1 MKKHLVLGLSLIL
14 LASACKKKNDADP
27 VEAINAGLSLPAGSY
42 SVNPDTMEV
51 DNTIVIDPG
60 AGGTMP
66 INTGTTLNGQITFS
80 APNGNVVAGGM
91 RFGNSGPVNVVPVSG
106 AQGQTNGTLNLPFTI
121 SASTCA
127 DLASIC
133 HDIKCYEFAITA
145 DGKISQ
151 ANIRDVALMCGG
163 CDEPSCASLIS
174 PPCPPAPCSGTY
186 NFPFSTGSGTC
197 TCSGSTIGIINSNG
211 WAVVG
216 SNIPSGSTS
225 FTPGYY
231 DGSCTSCPA
240 MQITGPGGETYI
252 AISGSGSWSGS
263 VYSFN
268 CTMKT
273 IDDFVNGGGS
283 SYSLTGVVNCN

>member
-1 MKKHLVLGLSLIL
+1 MKKYFAMCFALTV
-14 LASACKKKNDADP
+14 LASACKKKNDTDP

-42 SVNPDTMEV
+42 TVDPDTMEIDPTV
-51 DNTIVIDPG
+51 TIDPG
-60 AGGTMP
+60 VGGTMP
-66 INTGTTLNGQITFS
+66 INTGNSTGQITFS

-91 RFGNSGPVNVVPVSG
+91 RFGTSGPVNVVPVSG
-106 AQGQTNGTLNLPFTI
+106 ALGQTAGTLNLPFAV

-133 HDIKCYEFAITA
+133 HDIKCYEFAVTA

-174 PPCPPAPCSGTY
+174 PPCPPAPCSGSY
-186 NFPFSTGSGTC
+186 SFPASTGSGTC
-197 TCSGSTIGIINSNG
+197 SCSGSTIGIVNSNG

-216 SNIPSGSTS
+216 SNVPSGSTS

-240 MQITGPGGETYI
+240 MQITSPGGDSYI
-252 AISGSGSWSGS
+252 AISGSGSWSGT

-273 IDDFVNGGGS
+273 IADFVNGGGPT
-283 SYSLTGVVNCN
+283 YSLTGTVNCSY